1 MGHFFFWRPLS
12 AKQRWL
18 FGFLALIALLFV
30 FFLLLL
36 PAPTQAKSSY
46 LAAANATYPNISGT
60 KLDGCTL
67 CHTGTPSENTLNS
80 YATDYRSHSHDF
92 SAIEGLDSDGDGFTN
107 LAEIQALTFP
117 GDAADP
123 PGSPTAEPTA
133 TISPNTGDFFVYLP
147 LVLKGFPE
155 LPTPT
160 PNPTSPPPTATP
172 PTPGATPPPPGSI
185 PPPAGMGNPP
195 AGNGQY
201 TIIAWN
207 DLGMHCMDPSFE
219 DFAVLPPFNT
229 LWAQVVRRGH
239 EPDIVTNVT
248 VEYRV
253 LSNTESA
260 SKTNFWDYAQQ
271 LFGLAQPLAQNIGL
285 KGFGLSGEMEPAG
298 DHYVA
303 EGIPLTEYRDDYPNT
318 PYPYQVAEVIA
329 RDSAGN
335 ILAST
340 QTVIPVS
347 TELHCEYC
355 HDDGGQA
362 NPNIATGKVKQN
374 ILTLHD
380 REEGTDLMAQRP
392 VLCAGCHSSNALGT
406 SGQAGLGSLSHVI
419 HSKHQSI
426 DDGTMEGTCYSCHP
440 GPSTSCLRGTMA
452 AAGETCQSCHG
463 NMADVANPAR
473 NPWFDMPRCGQC
485 HDSAHSEN
493 PGTLY
498 RFSRGHE
505 GIYCQACHGSQH
517 AIYPTNTEND
527 NVQSILLQ
535 GHAGTI
541 DTCTVCHTNNP
552 DRNEGPHHG
561 DDGGDDDHITLS
573 ATSGINPAS
582 LPPVLLD
589 IEP

>member
-1 MGHFFFWRPLS
+1 MNNFFVWRPLS
-12 AKQRWL
+12 TKQRWL
-18 FGFLALIALLFV
+18 FGFMVLITL
-30 FFLLLL
+30 FFLFFILLM
-36 PAPTQAKSSY
+36 PTPTQAKSSY

-67 CHTGTPSENTLNS
+67 CHAGGSPSGGNLNGFG
-80 YATDYRSHSHDF
+80 TDYRTNGHNF
-92 SAIEGLDSDGDGFTN
+92 GAIEGLDSDGDGFTN

-117 GDAADP
+117 GNATDH
-123 PGSPTAEPTA
+123 PGSPTPVPSATPTPV
-133 TISPNTGDFFVYLP
+133 PNTDNFFVYLP
-147 LVLKGFPE
+147 LVLKGQTNVT
-155 LPTPT
+155 PTPT
-160 PNPTSPPPTATP
+160 PAPTP
-172 PTPGATPPPPGSI
+172 PGGVI

-195 AGNGQY
+195 AGNGEY

-271 LFGLAQPLAQNIGL
+271 LFGLSQPLAQNIGL

-303 EGIPLTEYRDDYPNT
+303 EGIPLTEFRDDYPNT

-329 RDSAGN
+329 RDGAGN

-355 HDDGGQA
+355 HDDRGQG
-362 NPNIATGKVKQN
+362 NPSIATGKVKQN

-380 REEGTDLMAQRP
+380 QQEGTDLMAQRP
-392 VLCAGCHSSNALGT
+392 VLCASCHSSNALGT
-406 SGQAGLGSLSHVI
+406 SGQAGLGSLSLVMHD
-419 HSKHQSI
+419 KHQSI

-463 NMADVANPAR
+463 DMADVADPAR
-473 NPWFDMPRCGQC
+473 NPWFDMPRCAQC
-485 HDSAHSEN
+485 HDANHSEN
-493 PGTLY
+493 SGTLY

-517 AIYPTNTEND
+517 AIYPASTEND

-535 GHAGTI
+535 GHPGTI

-552 DRNEGPHHG
+552 DQGEGPHHG
-561 DDGGDDDHITLS
+561 DDDDDDHVTLS
-573 ATSGINPAS
+573 TTASINPAS